1 MKKILVSALAIL
13 SLAGCGNE
21 KDKEVIVKK
30 NPRSVRFTIAENG
43 VKEYKRVFSGNLIS
57 ETESKMSFRVD
68 GTIEKKYFKLGDYV
82 KTGQLLAQL
91 DSKNYILEKE
101 NAMAQFRNA
110 KAGLAEAEAQ
120 LKSAEA
126 SFINAKN
133 EYSRIE
139 KLYYDDNV
147 SKSDYDTSKANRD
160 VTEAQI
166 AQYEAYKE
174 SSRAKLKAS
183 EMQLAQSELKLSYT
197 ELIAPQGGYI
207 VSEDSEVNETVAKG
221 TPVYTISL
229 GDEMKLETFIPETLI
244 GLLKKGEAVQ
254 VEVNA
259 VPGKIYRGEI
269 VEIGSSSNSYG
280 NSFPVNIRIIGK
292 DDLLKPGMSAK
303 VNFEFSNN
311 KDNKG
316 ETVLPLSALDQ
327 DPSDK
332 MYVYTVTDIEDGVG
346 IVKKSIVN
354 IGKTYEDGVQVLEGI
369 KLGDYIVTSGVTQ
382 IVEGQEV
389 SISSKEEN

>member
-1 MKKILVSALAIL
+1 MKKILIGALAIL

-21 KDKEVIVKK
+21 KDKEVVVKK
-30 NPRSVRFTIAENG
+30 NPRYVRYTVAENG
-43 VKEYKRVFSGNLIS
+43 VKEYNRVFSGNLIS

-82 KTGQLLAQL
+82 KAGQLLAEL
-91 DSKNYILEKE
+91 DSKNYTLEKE
-101 NAMAQFRNA
+101 NATAQFRST
-110 KAGLAEAEAQ
+110 KAGLAQAEAQ

-147 SKSDYDTSKANRD
+147 SKSDYDAAKANRD
-160 VTEAQI
+160 VSEAQL
-166 AQYEAYKE
+166 AQYAAYKE
-174 SSRAKLKAS
+174 SAVANLKAS

-197 ELIAPQGGYI
+197 KLITPRDGYI
-207 VSEDSEVNETVAKG
+207 VSEDKEVNETVATG
-221 TPVYTISL
+221 TPVYTISI
-229 GDEMKLETFIPETLI
+229 GNEMKLETFIPENLI
-244 GLLKKGEAVQ
+244 GLLKKGEEVQ
-254 VEVNA
+254 IEVNA
-259 VPGKIYRGEI
+259 VSGKIYRGEI
-269 VEIGSSSNSYG
+269 VEIGNSSTAYG
-280 NSFPVNIRIIGK
+280 NSFPVNIRIIEK

-303 VNFEFSNN
+303 VSFDFSN
-311 KDNKG
+311 DESNKG
-316 ETVLPLSALDQ
+316 ETVIPLSALDQ

-354 IGKTYEDGVQVLEGI
+354 IGKTYADGIEVLDGVNP
-369 KLGDYIVTSGVTQ
+369 GDYIVTSGVTQ

>member
-1 MKKILVSALAIL
+1 MKKILIGALAIL

-21 KDKEVIVKK
+21 KDKEVVVKK
-30 NPRSVRFTIAENG
+30 NPRYVRYTVAENG
-43 VKEYKRVFSGNLIS
+43 VKEYNRVFSGNLIS

-82 KTGQLLAQL
+82 KAGQLLAEL
-91 DSKNYILEKE
+91 DSKNYTLEKE
-101 NAMAQFRNA
+101 NATAQFRST
-110 KAGLAEAEAQ
+110 KAGLAQAEAQ

-147 SKSDYDTSKANRD
+147 SKSDYDAAKANKD
-160 VTEAQI
+160 VSEAQL
-166 AQYEAYKE
+166 AQYAAYKE
-174 SSRAKLKAS
+174 SAVANLKAS

-197 ELIAPQGGYI
+197 KLITPRDGYI
-207 VSEDSEVNETVAKG
+207 VSEDKEVNETVATG
-221 TPVYTISL
+221 TPVYTISI
-229 GDEMKLETFIPETLI
+229 GNEMKLETFIPENLI
-244 GLLKKGEAVQ
+244 GLLKKGEEVQ
-254 VEVNA
+254 IEVNA
-259 VPGKIYRGEI
+259 VSGKIYRGEI
-269 VEIGSSSNSYG
+269 VEIGNSSTAYG
-280 NSFPVNIRIIGK
+280 NSFPVNIRIIEK

-303 VNFEFSNN
+303 VSFDFSN
-311 KDNKG
+311 DESNKG
-316 ETVLPLSALDQ
+316 ETVIPLSALDQ

-354 IGKTYEDGVQVLEGI
+354 IGKTYADGIEVLDGVNP
-369 KLGDYIVTSGVTQ
+369 GDYIVTSGVTQ

>member
-1 MKKILVSALAIL
+1 MKKILIGALAIL

-21 KDKEVIVKK
+21 KDKEVVVKK
-30 NPRSVRFTIAENG
+30 NPRYVRYTVAENG
-43 VKEYKRVFSGNLIS
+43 VKEYNRVFSGNLIS

-82 KTGQLLAQL
+82 KAGQLLAEL
-91 DSKNYILEKE
+91 DSKNYTLEKE
-101 NAMAQFRNA
+101 NATAQFRSA
-110 KAGLAEAEAQ
+110 KAGLAQAEAQ

-147 SKSDYDTSKANRD
+147 SKSDYDAAKANRD
-160 VTEAQI
+160 VSEAQL
-166 AQYEAYKE
+166 AQYAAYKE
-174 SSRAKLKAS
+174 SAEANLKAS

-197 ELIAPQGGYI
+197 KLIAPRDGYI
-207 VSEDSEVNETVAKG
+207 VSEDKEVNETVATG
-221 TPVYTISL
+221 TPAYTISI
-229 GDEMKLETFIPETLI
+229 GNEMKLETFIPENLI
-244 GLLKKGEAVQ
+244 GLLKKGEEVQ

-259 VPGKIYRGEI
+259 VSGKIYRGEI
-269 VEIGSSSNSYG
+269 VEIGSSSTAYG
-280 NSFPVNIRIIGK
+280 NSFPVNIKIIEK
-292 DDLLKPGMSAK
+292 DDLLKPGMSGK
-303 VNFEFSNN
+303 VSFDFSNDKN
-311 KDNKG
+311 NKG

-354 IGKTYEDGVQVLEGI
+354 IGKTYADGIEVLDGVNP
-369 KLGDYIVTSGVTQ
+369 GDYIVTSGVTQ

>member
-1 MKKILVSALAIL
+1 MKKILIGALAIL

-21 KDKEVIVKK
+21 KDKEVVVKK
-30 NPRSVRFTIAENG
+30 NPRYVRYTVAENG
-43 VKEYKRVFSGNLIS
+43 VKEYNRVFSGNLIS

-82 KTGQLLAQL
+82 KAGQLLAEL
-91 DSKNYILEKE
+91 DSKNYTLEKE
-101 NAMAQFRNA
+101 NATAQFRSA
-110 KAGLAEAEAQ
+110 KAGLAQAEAQ

-147 SKSDYDTSKANRD
+147 SKSDYDAAKANRD
-160 VTEAQI
+160 VSEAQL
-166 AQYEAYKE
+166 AQYAAYKE
-174 SSRAKLKAS
+174 SAEANLKAS

-197 ELIAPQGGYI
+197 KLIAPRDGYI
-207 VSEDSEVNETVAKG
+207 VSEDKEVNETVATG
-221 TPVYTISL
+221 TPVYTISI
-229 GDEMKLETFIPETLI
+229 GNEMKLETFIPENLI
-244 GLLKKGEAVQ
+244 GLLKKGEEVQ

-259 VPGKIYRGEI
+259 VSGKIYRGEI
-269 VEIGSSSNSYG
+269 VEIGSSSTAYG
-280 NSFPVNIRIIGK
+280 NSFPVNIRIIEK
-292 DDLLKPGMSAK
+292 DDLLKPGMSGK
-303 VNFEFSNN
+303 VSFDFSNDKN
-311 KDNKG
+311 NKG

-354 IGKTYEDGVQVLEGI
+354 IGKTYADGIEVLDGVNP
-369 KLGDYIVTSGVTQ
+369 GDYIVTSGVTQ